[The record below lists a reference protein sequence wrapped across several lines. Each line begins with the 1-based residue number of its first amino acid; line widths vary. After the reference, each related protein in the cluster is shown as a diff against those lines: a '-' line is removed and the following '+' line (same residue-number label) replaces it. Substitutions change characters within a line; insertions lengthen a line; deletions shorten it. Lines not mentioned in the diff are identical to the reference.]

1 MGIINM
7 IFRNIL
13 LDEKICK
20 NILIYGISCRST
32 FMGSIPF
39 GIRFDEID
47 GFIKIYDG
55 IRYLVLFSYLYDE
68 ICNRIKYLTSEKS
81 GIADSIDSYFAK
93 IRIDLYS
100 YLPIEEICYNV
111 VIHNVIHNVITLIK
125 LVINENKNKCYFNI
139 FLQKKFA

>member
-7 IFRNIL
+7 NFRNIL
-13 LDEKICK
+13 FDEKICK
-20 NILIYGISCRST
+20 NILIYGISCHST

-39 GIRFDEID
+39 GIGFDEID

-81 GIADSIDSYFAK
+81 GIADSIDSNFSK

-100 YLPIEEICYNV
+100 YLPIEEILT
-111 VIHNVIHNVITLIK
+111 IHNVITLIK
-125 LVINENKNKCYFNI
+125 LVINENKNKYYYNI
-139 FLQKKFA
+139 FLEKRFA

>member
-1 MGIINM
+1 MGIINLN
-7 IFRNIL
+7 FRNIL
-13 LDEKICK
+13 FDEKICK
-20 NILIYGISCRST
+20 NILIYGISCHST

-81 GIADSIDSYFAK
+81 GIADSIDSNFAK

-100 YLPIEEICYNV
+100 YLPIEEILT
-111 VIHNVIHNVITLIK
+111 IHNVITLIK
-125 LVINENKNKCYFNI
+125 LVINENKNKYYYNI
-139 FLQKKFA
+139 FLDKRFA

>member
-1 MGIINM
+1 MN
-7 IFRNIL
+7 FRNIL
-13 LDEKICK
+13 FDEKICK
-20 NILIYGISCRST
+20 NILIYGISCHST

-55 IRYLVLFSYLYDE
+55 IRYLVLFSYLYDK

-81 GIADSIDSYFAK
+81 GIADSIDSNFAK

-100 YLPIEEICYNV
+100 YLPIEEILT
-111 VIHNVIHNVITLIK
+111 IHNVITLIK
-125 LVINENKNKCYFNI
+125 LVINENKNKYYYNI
-139 FLQKKFA
+139 FLEKRFA

>member
-1 MGIINM
+1 MGIINLN
-7 IFRNIL
+7 FRNIL
-13 LDEKICK
+13 FDENICK
-20 NILIYGISCRST
+20 NILIYGISCHST

-81 GIADSIDSYFAK
+81 GIADSIDFNFAK

-100 YLPIEEICYNV
+100 YLPIEEILT
-111 VIHNVIHNVITLIK
+111 IHNVITLIK
-125 LVINENKNKCYFNI
+125 LVINENKNKYYYNI
-139 FLQKKFA
+139 FLEKRFA

>member
-7 IFRNIL
+7 NFRNIL
-13 LDEKICK
+13 FDEKICK
-20 NILIYGISCRST
+20 NILIYGISCHST

-55 IRYLVLFSYLYDE
+55 IRYLVLFSYLYDK

-81 GIADSIDSYFAK
+81 GIADSIDSNFAK

-100 YLPIEEICYNV
+100 YLPIEEILT
-111 VIHNVIHNVITLIK
+111 IHNVITLIK
-125 LVINENKNKCYFNI
+125 LVINENKNKYYYNI
-139 FLQKKFA
+139 FLEKRFA

>member
-1 MGIINM
+1 MN
-7 IFRNIL
+7 FRNIL
-13 LDEKICK
+13 FDEKICK

-81 GIADSIDSYFAK
+81 GIADSIDSNFAK

-100 YLPIEEICYNV
+100 YLPIEEILT
-111 VIHNVIHNVITLIK
+111 IHNVITLIK
-125 LVINENKNKCYFNI
+125 LVINENKNKYYYNI
-139 FLQKKFA
+139 FLEKRFA

>member
-1 MGIINM
+1 MCFDYKMGIINM
-7 IFRNIL
+7 NFRNIL
-13 LDEKICK
+13 FDEKICK
-20 NILIYGISCRST
+20 NILIYGISCHST
-32 FMGSIPF
+32 FMSSIPF

-81 GIADSIDSYFAK
+81 GIADSIDSNFAK

-100 YLPIEEICYNV
+100 YLPIEEILT
-111 VIHNVIHNVITLIK
+111 IHNVITLIK
-125 LVINENKNKCYFNI
+125 LVINENKNKYYYNI
-139 FLQKKFA
+139 FLEKRFA

>member
-7 IFRNIL
+7 NFRNIL
-13 LDEKICK
+13 FDEKICK
-20 NILIYGISCRST
+20 NILIYGISCHST

-39 GIRFDEID
+39 GIGFDEID

-81 GIADSIDSYFAK
+81 GIADSIDSNFAK

-100 YLPIEEICYNV
+100 YLPIEEILT
-111 VIHNVIHNVITLIK
+111 IHNVITLIK
-125 LVINENKNKCYFNI
+125 LVINENKNKYYYNI
-139 FLQKKFA
+139 FLEKRFA

>member
-7 IFRNIL
+7 NFRNIL
-13 LDEKICK
+13 FDEKICK
-20 NILIYGISCRST
+20 NILIYGISCHST

-81 GIADSIDSYFAK
+81 GIADSIDSNFAK

-100 YLPIEEICYNV
+100 YLPIEDILT
-111 VIHNVIHNVITLIK
+111 IHNVITLIK
-125 LVINENKNKCYFNI
+125 LVINENKNKYYYNI
-139 FLQKKFA
+139 FLEKRFA

>member
-7 IFRNIL
+7 NFRNIL
-13 LDEKICK
+13 FDEKICK
-20 NILIYGISCRST
+20 NILIYGISCHST

-81 GIADSIDSYFAK
+81 GIADSIDSNFAK

-100 YLPIEEICYNV
+100 YLPIEEILT
-111 VIHNVIHNVITLIK
+111 IHNIITLIK
-125 LVINENKNKCYFNI
+125 LVINENKNKYYYNI
-139 FLQKKFA
+139 FLEKRFA

>member
-1 MGIINM
+1 MCFDCKMGIINM
-7 IFRNIL
+7 NFRNIL
-13 LDEKICK
+13 FDEKICK
-20 NILIYGISCRST
+20 NILIYGISCHST

-81 GIADSIDSYFAK
+81 GIADSIDSNFAK

-100 YLPIEEICYNV
+100 YLPIEEILT
-111 VIHNVIHNVITLIK
+111 IHNVITLIK
-125 LVINENKNKCYFNI
+125 LVINENKNKYYYNI
-139 FLQKKFA
+139 FLEKRFA

>member
-1 MGIINM
+1 MCFDCKMGIINM
-7 IFRNIL
+7 NFRNIL
-13 LDEKICK
+13 FDEKICK
-20 NILIYGISCRST
+20 NFLIYGISCHST

-81 GIADSIDSYFAK
+81 GIADSIDSNFAK

-100 YLPIEEICYNV
+100 YLPIEEILT
-111 VIHNVIHNVITLIK
+111 IHNVITLIK
-125 LVINENKNKCYFNI
+125 LVINENKNKYYYNI
-139 FLQKKFA
+139 FLEKRFA

>member
-1 MGIINM
+1 MN
-7 IFRNIL
+7 FRNIL
-13 LDEKICK
+13 FDEKICK
-20 NILIYGISCRST
+20 NILIYGISCHST

-68 ICNRIKYLTSEKS
+68 ICDRIKYLTSEKS
-81 GIADSIDSYFAK
+81 GIADSIDSNFAK

-100 YLPIEEICYNV
+100 YLPIEEILT
-111 VIHNVIHNVITLIK
+111 IHNVITLIK
-125 LVINENKNKCYFNI
+125 LVINENKNKYYYNI
-139 FLQKKFA
+139 FLEKRFA

>member
-1 MGIINM
+1 MGIINLN
-7 IFRNIL
+7 FRNIL
-13 LDEKICK
+13 FDEKICK
-20 NILIYGISCRST
+20 NILIYGISCHST

-81 GIADSIDSYFAK
+81 GIADSIDSNFAK

-100 YLPIEEICYNV
+100 YLPIEEILT
-111 VIHNVIHNVITLIK
+111 IHNVITLIK
-125 LVINENKNKCYFNI
+125 LVINENKNKYYYNI
-139 FLQKKFA
+139 FLEKRFA

>member
-1 MGIINM
+1 M

-20 NILIYGISCRST
+20 NILIYGISCHST
-32 FMGSIPF
+32 LMGSIPF

-139 FLQKKFA
+139 FLEKKFV

>member
-7 IFRNIL
+7 NFRNIL
-13 LDEKICK
+13 FDEKICK
-20 NILIYGISCRST
+20 NILIYGISCHST

-81 GIADSIDSYFAK
+81 GIADSIDSNFAK

-100 YLPIEEICYNV
+100 YLPIEEILT
-111 VIHNVIHNVITLIK
+111 IHNVITLIK
-125 LVINENKNKCYFNI
+125 LVINENKNKYYYNI
-139 FLQKKFA
+139 FLEKRFA

>member
-7 IFRNIL
+7 NFRNIL
-13 LDEKICK
+13 FDEKICK
-20 NILIYGISCRST
+20 NILIYGISCHST

-81 GIADSIDSYFAK
+81 GIADSIDSNFAK

-100 YLPIEEICYNV
+100 YLPIEEILT
-111 VIHNVIHNVITLIK
+111 IHNVITLIK
-125 LVINENKNKCYFNI
+125 LVINENKNKYCYNI
-139 FLQKKFA
+139 FLEKRFA

>member
-1 MGIINM
+1 MN
-7 IFRNIL
+7 FRNIL
-13 LDEKICK
+13 FDEKICK
-20 NILIYGISCRST
+20 NILIYGISCHST

-81 GIADSIDSYFAK
+81 GIADSIDSNFAK

-100 YLPIEEICYNV
+100 YLPIEEILT
-111 VIHNVIHNVITLIK
+111 IHNVITLIK
-125 LVINENKNKCYFNI
+125 LVINENKNKYYYNI
-139 FLQKKFA
+139 FLEKRFA

>member
-1 MGIINM
+1 MGIINLN
-7 IFRNIL
+7 FRNIL
-13 LDEKICK
+13 FDEKICK
-20 NILIYGISCRST
+20 NILIYGISCHST

-39 GIRFDEID
+39 GIGFDEID

-81 GIADSIDSYFAK
+81 GIADSIDSNFAK

-100 YLPIEEICYNV
+100 YLPIEEILT
-111 VIHNVIHNVITLIK
+111 IHNVITLIK
-125 LVINENKNKCYFNI
+125 LVINENKNKYYYNI
-139 FLQKKFA
+139 FLEKRFA